1 MEVQPAARRRSGPR
15 GHAGGRQGE
24 RKPVGRGSQPV
35 GPMEPSL
42 RAGRERRA
50 LRGIAVQPGPGKE
63 SGAVLR
69 GGLRAKHR
77 RVLCAVSGSTSREG
91 EKKWGKKRKKKGK
104 KKEKSRVCCPSRC
117 SGVKLARCMVVNV
130 CDTREPPGGPG
141 TLLPTWDLHAQL
153 LMPCFAACSP
163 LSELLPKQ
171 TTRLWTAGGLWSGFA
186 LNQP

>member
-1 MEVQPAARRRSGPR
+1 MEVRPAARRRSGPR

-50 LRGIAVQPGPGKE
+50 LQGIAVQPGPGKE

-77 RVLCAVSGSTSREG
+77 RVLCAILGSTSREG
-91 EKKWGKKRKKKGK
+91 EKKWGKKRKKKREKKGK
-104 KKEKSRVCCPSRC
+104 KPCLLSFSVQRGEAGSVHGGERLRH
-117 SGVKLARCMVVNV
+117 SGA
-130 CDTREPPGGPG
+130 TRGSWHP
-141 TLLPTWDLHAQL
+141 
-153 LMPCFAACSP
+153 AAH
-163 LSELLPKQ
+163 L
-171 TTRLWTAGGLWSGFA
+171 GFA
-186 LNQP
+186 RPAPHALLCSVQPLV